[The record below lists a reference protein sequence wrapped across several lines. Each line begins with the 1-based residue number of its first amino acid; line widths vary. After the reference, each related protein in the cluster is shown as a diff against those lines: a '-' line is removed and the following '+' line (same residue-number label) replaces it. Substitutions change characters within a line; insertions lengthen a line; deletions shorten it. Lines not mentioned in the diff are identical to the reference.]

1 MHQPKRKLIE
11 RVFRWSNLDR
21 QARQVKLRGL
31 DRVDWFWKLSIT
43 AQNLMRM
50 RRLIP
55 IESLAL

>member
-1 MHQPKRKLIE
+1 
-11 RVFRWSNLDR
+11 LDR

-55 IESLAL
+55 IESLAQ